1 MADPFDQLTAPP
13 SGSSAAPPAA
23 SSQQSPPDPFT
34 TLTAPPGSAAIPPA
48 PGQPGYVPPT
58 LAQTG
63 SALVQSGRDIAQS
76 VGGIANWLHLGD
88 PGHVTQRLQQQSQ
101 AWQAANYGNIGAQ
114 VTRAAGDIGATA
126 ALLPEAIVAAP
137 EALAAGGTEA
147 ALTPLIGA
155 NAARIGGTI
164 AGRAAGGAAAGG
176 ATNVLTQGGYM
187 PPGQDYGP
195 GNALTAG
202 ATGALGGAV
211 LGGALGAPGAFRGP
225 VSPALEAAAGRINYP
240 LTLGDRQG
248 GLMKNIE
255 DVTEGVPLGGS
266 GPMAQQKM
274 AAMATTIGNEMGMRG
289 PLQNID
295 DNMVANAEQ
304 NTSAGF
310 QAVTPRLQV
319 SMTPNLFGRLQ
330 DEVDST
336 YNPVPG
342 ATQSNGYNA
351 AVNLRNRIYS
361 DMMQSGTVG
370 GTNYGTPGM
379 MPGDRLQ
386 NLIRFRGPLWRMQN
400 SSDPEVR
407 DVANAVNESLF
418 DAVQDPASG
427 NNPADLQLFGQ
438 LRGQWK
444 AQKQFGPLIQKTTD
458 GLSGV
463 DNPSVTI
470 RNIIMKPKTGWD
482 PRYRDPV
489 TGDPSPMTD
498 LAQVLG
504 TTRPLKSSGTG
515 RQVGFQKM
523 IGIGSE
529 TGGVA
534 APIGALMMG
543 DPTMAAHAFVYGSV
557 PTLGA
562 LGAARYSRFGPGL
575 GIPGAGWLG
584 NQLTPVMPRT
594 FGPML
599 GNYLMGTQQGAQ
611 TQ

>member
-1 MADPFDQLTAPP
+1 MADPFAALSASP
-13 SGSSAAPPAA
+13 GSSAAPPATTP
-23 SSQQSPPDPFT
+23 SQQSPPDPFT

-88 PGHVTQRLQQQSQ
+88 PGHVTQKLQQQSQ
-101 AWQAANYGNIGAQ
+101 AWQAANVGNIGAQ

-126 ALLPEAIVAAP
+126 ALLPEAVVAAP

-147 ALTPLIGA
+147 ALTPVIGA
-155 NAARIGGTI
+155 NAARVGGTI
-164 AGRAAGGAAAGG
+164 AGRATASAVAGG
-176 ATNVLTQGGYM
+176 ATNALTQGGYM
-187 PPGQDYGP
+187 PPGQAYGP

-211 LGGALGAPGAFRGP
+211 LGGVLGAPGAIRGP
-225 VSPALEAAAGRINYP
+225 ANPALEEAASRIGYP

-255 DVTEGVPLGGS
+255 DITEPLPGAGGA
-266 GPMAQQKM
+266 PMTQQKM
-274 AAMATTIGNEMGMRG
+274 AAMATTIGNEMGLRG

-319 SMTPNLFGRLQ
+319 RMTPNLFGRLQ

-342 ATQSNGYNA
+342 ATQSSGYNA

-427 NNPADLQLFGQ
+427 NNPADLDLFGQ

-489 TGDPSPMTD
+489 TGNPSPMTD

-504 TTRPLKSSGTG
+504 TTKPLKSSGTG
-515 RQVGFQKM
+515 RQLLMQRLAGAGEGG
-523 IGIGSE
+523 GI
-529 TGGVA
+529 A
-534 APIGALMMG
+534 APIGALLYG
-543 DPTMAAHAFVYGSV
+543 GPEMAAHAFTYS
-557 PTLGA
+557 TLPAAGLVGA
-562 LGAARYSRFGPGL
+562 GRYSRFGPGL

-599 GNYLMGTQQGAQ
+599 GNYLMGTQQQ
-611 TQ
+611 VQPQ